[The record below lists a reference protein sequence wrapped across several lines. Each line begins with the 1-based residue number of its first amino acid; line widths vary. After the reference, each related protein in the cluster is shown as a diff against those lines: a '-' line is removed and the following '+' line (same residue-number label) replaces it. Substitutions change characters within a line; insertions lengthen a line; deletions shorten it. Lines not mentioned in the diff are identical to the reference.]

1 MTTKQRVYEVARDL
15 GMDNRALVALLQS
28 VGVTEAKNHMSAIAP
43 EQVERLKR
51 HLEKQKN
58 PAVVEERIRPTVVK
72 RRSVSKPEGPTSVPP
87 SRVSVSPEGPVSE
100 APRSVVS
107 RPPVSMPV
115 PSTPPVSVV
124 ASAPPPSLSSVLRPS
139 SRRHR
144 RRLPSRPSP
153 NRRRL
158 ARVPFQH
165 P

>member
-28 VGVTEAKNHMSAIAP
+28 VGVTEAKKHMSAIAP

-72 RRSVSKPEGPTSVPP
+72 RRSVSKPEGPTSAPP
-87 SRVSVSPEGPVSE
+87 SRLSASPEGAVSE

-107 RPPVSMPV
+107 RPPVSVPV
-115 PSTPPVSVV
+115 PSAPPLSVV
-124 ASAPPPSLSSVLRPS
+124 PS
-139 SRRHR
+139 
-144 RRLPSRPSP
+144 
-153 NRRRL
+153 
-158 ARVPFQH
+158 
-165 P
+165 